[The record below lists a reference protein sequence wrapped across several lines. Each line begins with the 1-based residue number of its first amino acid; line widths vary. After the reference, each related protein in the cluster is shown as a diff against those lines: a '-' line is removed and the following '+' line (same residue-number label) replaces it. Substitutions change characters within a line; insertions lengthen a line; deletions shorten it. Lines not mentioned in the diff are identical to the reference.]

1 MRPYYESSLLDTV
14 ISVFREIDLDLNKI
28 KFYEPIINSCID
40 FIAKLCNNIPT
51 KVPIM
56 IENNAIP
63 MILNILK
70 QYIPQKPNVLNS
82 IFGLIYAVHLH
93 DEGKKVIKNHTKP
106 IIETLFEFIFSE
118 ESVNTNIYSIKHFFN
133 DGFYSPYTMFLRM
146 EEETEIL
153 ELFFYKIL
161 QKIKEFNEN
170 LDTII
175 LKDHEKLHKILY
187 DEKYSYKYSYV
198 VSIITQFLIN
208 ITQEEREILKRENVT
223 NFEELILNYY
233 NLLVHPIILY
243 CLGTNVTISTSI
255 IKSIFSNNPDKLSDH
270 LINIIQ
276 QSLKVIS
283 IKSGTD
289 LFQKAN
295 SITSYLSKT
304 TQDMIVD
311 HVFNDHHVDKMIG
324 KMVFIVEVTLRKLF
338 FFISKLNLGKLI
350 IIMGTLMLFLV
361 RRQSNINMYMSP
373 VNGCI
378 LVINQKNHFK
388 FLSEK
393 LSPHVINYLIAEGIK
408 NNSAINPLIFN
419 ESNYIRQDLHFDSCF
434 DQNMRVE
441 IIESS
446 KVFTNE
452 IFDFKCKNLINSH
465 MPILDLMISIG
476 KNNRKKLR
484 ELISGGDML
493 MSNWNSLAF
502 GLILVILNL
511 DTEKDNKFITDLD
524 LENKDDML
532 KIINILIYY
541 INILNN
547 VNIIILDKSMSG
559 YVLYQFYQY
568 GGIKKFF
575 EIIKMLLNLT
585 EIITDKNIKLPILLL
600 LLVKNMWNII
610 ISFFMKL
617 FKMNFET
624 INLFS
629 VIINLFGYNNA
640 VEFSSHLKLTIL
652 KLFYKNILGNPNYSI
667 RKISKLSYPFYTLIL
682 TIIDSCINQYKY
694 HQTKT
699 FPEEKTIK
707 ELINM
712 GFSRISILIAM
723 QEGINNRENIAD
735 FILSNNEME
744 NNLKKF
750 LKNKETDDI
759 ESYASQ
765 FFDLKDI
772 EKVKLDF
779 NTVNTKDMSK
789 LCDKYIKLF
798 NKIFKVLID
807 DELNSQKLQQVRKM
821 NLIFRIKD
829 ILLMNNKVL
838 PQFIREILIYER
850 ENQIEIEKK
859 SILEGNLDV
868 NENNLKSLLQSR
880 MLINFVIVKDRSKAA
895 NIFESLNI
903 DEIAKIFNDFNI
915 IENNLRT
922 IKLVLKLIEKR
933 KESNT
938 EYREIIYECL
948 FMTYL
953 SFHFAS
959 YYEKLKQQEKEEK
972 LLKIEENEI
981 QKFDLPKYKADYIEL
996 FREMIELQ
1004 SKLNEIG
1011 NNNNNYFLDEQSLII
1026 IFMSISENFDFNDNL
1041 KSFIEKNSLKFLFK
1055 LRKTVSY
1062 ENVSDSKFKLK
1073 VVLDEAF
1080 RIFLFKMFEDSKSYE
1095 NLLESIIKYI
1105 FANYYD
1111 SVQNDIENKKIEE
1124 ELDENDDED
1133 DEESKDERKNKE
1145 KKTKKEKEK
1154 KENDNIFEEQ
1164 KISKFEGNNK
1174 FKKENDEKND
1184 SGNYKSAETAA
1195 THNLNLEFNF
1205 NSFLKIMYPYIT
1217 KNKEIFLK
1225 VLQKIAII
1233 DKKIS
1238 DTIQNVDKTFK
1249 KKKGAKDNKEEKTL
1263 LIRLLPE
1270 FSNEVINLYK
1280 EIKGTNETNQV
1291 ENKNKDKQG
1300 DKSKEKFN
1308 ELIGS
1313 KSKSQP
1319 FVSQSNEKG
1328 NKKNQI
1334 ESQIEKIFKQFSSAK
1349 VKLMNQIMKHIW
1361 DVTFDLKEKI
1371 DSKLENKD
1379 TSPLKNEYMFPI
1391 DTMLISLSNL
1401 IHTYPSV
1408 LSVILKYHGV
1418 LPDQK
1423 KPLSF
1428 ISFLLK
1434 EVFYVMNFYNTC
1446 DKNENK
1452 AHLIKDNKES
1462 KYFGFEPNTQLSI
1475 FEAFRSHNIIS
1486 HLILS
1491 LTFKRRNMIPNEI
1504 FLISK
1509 LRRKILSEL
1518 ENDLINLSGMK
1529 TLDSKKL
1536 ISFKIINYILY
1547 NFTFF
1552 HENSHI
1558 YTSTNCF
1565 ELMKNLLSKE
1575 YSIIKNLIEV
1585 MKFIDI
1591 KDNLAFHIH
1600 KLASIYLSEM
1610 TKFLKMSNTNE
1621 ELLKKPQKLTL
1632 NNIKYDSNSGSYIIE
1647 AIPQRNNNL
1656 LDEDMLFQEEED
1668 EEDEEGLEMSDSLSE
1683 DEEEEEENSN
1693 EDFYYSLSNSE
1704 NEEEEEEIE
1713 DLDEEDDVYDNEEE
1727 EDSERPDNNH
1737 GLENANIEINE
1748 EDKNEEDDD
1757 EMEDE
1762 DNSVEDDD
1770 YEDESEYDNIE
1781 QQFEN
1786 MGENEDESNNLI
1798 ICRCQSTIRI

>member
-1 MRPYYESSLLDTV
+1 LDTV
-14 ISVFREIDLDLNKI
+14 ISVFKEIDTDINKI
-28 KFYEPIINSCID
+28 KVYEPIINSCID

-51 KVPIM
+51 KVSTL

-70 QYIPQKPNVLNS
+70 QHIPQRANVLNS
-82 IFGLIYAVHLH
+82 IFGFIYAVHLH
-93 DEGKKVIKNHTKP
+93 DEGKKVIRNHTKP
-106 IIETLFEFIFSE
+106 IIENLFDCIFSE
-118 ESVNTNIYSIKHFFN
+118 DSVNTNIYSIKHFFN

-161 QKIKEFNEN
+161 QKIKQFHEE
-170 LDTII
+170 LDNII
-175 LKDHEKLHKILY
+175 LNDQEKLHKILY
-187 DEKYSYKYSYV
+187 DEKYSYRYSYV
-198 VSIITQFLIN
+198 VNIITQFLIN

-223 NFEELILNYY
+223 NFEELILNNY
-233 NLLVHPIILY
+233 NLLLHPIILY
-243 CLGTNVTISTSI
+243 SLGTNVTISTSI

-276 QSLKVIS
+276 QSMKVIS

-289 LFQKAN
+289 LFQKVE
-295 SITSYLSKT
+295 SVT
-304 TQDMIVD
+304 TYFTNNNQEMIVD

-324 KMVFIVEVTLRKLF
+324 KLVFIVEVTLRKLF

-373 VNGCI
+373 VNGCV

-393 LSPHVINYLIAEGIK
+393 LSPHVIKYLIAEGNK
-408 NNSAINPLIFN
+408 HNSTINPFVFN
-419 ESNYIRQDLHFDSCF
+419 ETNYIRPDLLFDPCF

-452 IFDFKCKNLINSH
+452 IFDFYCKNLINSH
-465 MPILDLMISIG
+465 MPILDLLISIG

-484 ELISGGDML
+484 ELISGGDLL

-511 DTEKDNKFITDLD
+511 DTEKDIKFINKLD
-524 LENKDDML
+524 FENKEDML
-532 KIINILIYY
+532 KIINVLIYY

-585 EIITDKNIKLPILLL
+585 EAITEKNMKLPILLL

-640 VEFSSHLKLTIL
+640 IEFSSHLKLTIL
-652 KLFYKNILGNPNYSI
+652 KLFYKNILSNPNYSI
-667 RKISKLSYPFYTLIL
+667 RKISRLSYPFYTLIL
-682 TIIDSCINQYKY
+682 TIIDSCINQFKY

-723 QEGINNRENIAD
+723 QEGITSRESIAD
-735 FILSNNEME
+735 FILTNGELE

-750 LKNKETDDI
+750 LKNKETD
-759 ESYASQ
+759 EVENYASK
-765 FFDLKDI
+765 FYDLKDI

-789 LCDKYIKLF
+789 LSDKFIKLF
-798 NKIFKVLID
+798 NKIYKVLVD
-807 DELNSQKLQQVRKM
+807 DELNSQKLQQIRKM

-829 ILLMNNKVL
+829 ILLLNNKVL
-838 PQFIREILIYER
+838 PQFIREILVYER

-859 SILEGNLDV
+859 SILEGNLEV
-868 NENNLKSLLQSR
+868 NEKDLKSLLQSR

-915 IENNLRT
+915 IENNIRT
-922 IKLVLKLIEKR
+922 IKLVLKLIEKK

-938 EYREIIYECL
+938 EFREIIYESL

-959 YYEKLKQQEKEEK
+959 YYEKLKQQEKDEK
-972 LLKIEENEI
+972 VLKIEETEI
-981 QKFDLPKYKADYIEL
+981 QKFDLPKHKADYIEL

-1004 SKLNEIG
+1004 TKVNEING
-1011 NNNNNYFLDEQSLII
+1011 NNSNNFFLDEQSLII

-1041 KSFIEKNSLKFLFK
+1041 RTFIEKNSLKFLFK
-1055 LRKTVSY
+1055 LKKTVSY

-1080 RIFLFKMFEDSKSYE
+1080 RIFLFKLFEDSKSYE
-1095 NLLESIIKYI
+1095 NFLESIIKYI

-1124 ELDENDDED
+1124 EIDEDED
-1133 DEESKDERKNKE
+1133 DDDEEEESKDENKKEE
-1145 KKTKKEKEK
+1145 KKSKKK
-1154 KENDNIFEEQ
+1154 KKNQNDMIIEEER
-1164 KISKFEGNNK
+1164 KVSKFDGNNN
-1174 FKKENDEKND
+1174 FKKEADEKND

-1195 THNLNLEFNF
+1195 SHNLNLEFNF

-1217 KNKEIFLK
+1217 KNKESFLK

-1238 DTIQNVDKTFK
+1238 DTIHNVDKTFK
-1249 KKKGAKDNKEEKTL
+1249 KKKGSNDKKEEKTL
-1263 LIRLLPE
+1263 VIRLLPD

-1280 EIKGTNETNQV
+1280 EIKGTNETNQID
-1291 ENKNKDKQG
+1291 NKTKEKQG
-1300 DKSKEKFN
+1300 EKTKEKLN
-1308 ELIGS
+1308 EQTGS
-1313 KSKSQP
+1313 KSKSQIIN
-1319 FVSQSNEKG
+1319 SQSNEKN

-1334 ESQIEKIFKQFSSAK
+1334 EPQIEKIFKQFSSAK

-1371 DSKLENKD
+1371 ESKLEAKD
-1379 TSPLKNEYMFPI
+1379 NLPLKNDYMFPI
-1391 DTMLISLSNL
+1391 DTMLISLSNI

-1452 AHLIKDNKES
+1452 SQLFKENKES

-1491 LTFKRRNMIPNEI
+1491 LTFKRRNMNSNEI
-1504 FLISK
+1504 LLINK
-1509 LRRKILSEL
+1509 LRRKILNEL
-1518 ENDLINLSGMK
+1518 DNDLISLSTAK
-1529 TLDSKKL
+1529 SLDSKKL

-1575 YSIIKNLIEV
+1575 YSIVKNLIEV
-1585 MKFIDI
+1585 MKSIDI

-1610 TKFLKMSNTNE
+1610 TKFLKMSNTKE

-1647 AIPQRNNNL
+1647 AIPQRNTNIM
-1656 LDEDMLFQEEED
+1656 DEDMLFQEED
-1668 EEDEEGLEMSDSLSE
+1668 EDEEGVEMSDSLN
-1683 DEEEEEENSN
+1683 EEEEDEENSN

-1704 NEEEEEEIE
+1704 NEEEEELE
-1713 DLDEEDDVYDNEEE
+1713 DLDEEDEIYDNEEE
-1727 EDSERPDNNH
+1727 EDSERPENNH
-1737 GLENANIEINE
+1737 ALDNANIEINE
-1748 EDKNEEDDD
+1748 EEKNEEEDDI
-1757 EMEDE
+1757 EDE
-1762 DNSVEDDD
+1762 ENSAEEDE
-1770 YEDESEYDNIE
+1770 YEDESEYDNLE
-1781 QQFEN
+1781 QHFEN
-1786 MGENEDESNNLI
+1786 LGENEDESISINYI
-1798 ICRCQSTIRI
+1798 RCKSTIRI